1 MTTDMTDM
9 ISLKNVTKVYA
20 INQEHALVDASL
32 TIAKGDIFGIVGK
45 SGAGKS
51 TMLKLI
57 GMLEKP
63 TTGTVEI
70 FGKCVTGATAAEEN
84 IIKKNIGTI
93 FQGYNLLMQRSVA
106 GNIAF
111 PLELAKYSKNEIAA
125 RCKELATLVGLEDK
139 LDAYPASLSGGQKQR
154 VAIARALATNPKILL
169 CDEPTSALDSFTTK
183 EILRLIRDINAKLGI
198 TTVIITHDI
207 AVVRAICNKTVVLDG
222 GRIVE
227 MGATADVLDNPQNE
241 ATRLLLDIDL

>member
-1 MTTDMTDM
+1 MSDM
-9 ISLKNVTKVYA
+9 ISLKNVTKIYA
-20 INQEHALVDASL
+20 SNKEHALIDASL
-32 TIAKGDIFGIVGK
+32 TIKEGDIFGIVGK

-51 TMLKLI
+51 TMLKLM
-57 GMLEKP
+57 GLLETP
-63 TTGTVEI
+63 TIGTVEI
-70 FGKCVTGATAAEEN
+70 FEKNVAGISATEAN
-84 IIKKNIGTI
+84 TIKKNIGTV

-111 PLELAKYSKNEIAA
+111 PLELARHSKSEIAA
-125 RCKELATLVGLEDK
+125 RCKELAALVGLEDK
-139 LDAYPASLSGGQKQR
+139 LDQYPARLSGGQKQR

-207 AVVRAICNKTVVLDG
+207 AVIRAICNKTVVLDG
-222 GRIVE
+222 GLVVE
-227 MGATADVLDNPQNE
+227 MGETEQVLSNPQNE

>member
-1 MTTDMTDM
+1 M
-9 ISLKNVTKVYA
+9 KNVTKVYA

-32 TIAKGDIFGIVGK
+32 DIAQGDIFGIVGK

-57 GMLEKP
+57 GLLEKP
-63 TTGTVEI
+63 TKGTIEI
-70 FGKCVTGATAAEEN
+70 FGKCMTGVSAAEEN
-84 IIKKNIGTI
+84 SIKKNIGTI

-111 PLELAKYSKNEIAA
+111 PLELAKYDKVKIAA
-125 RCKELATLVGLEDK
+125 RCKEIAALVGLEDK
-139 LDAYPASLSGGQKQR
+139 LDAYPASLSGGQMQR
-154 VAIARALATNPKILL
+154 VAIARALATNPKVLL

-227 MGATADVLDNPQNE
+227 MGATDDVLNRPQNE
-241 ATRLLLDIDL
+241 ATRLLLSCDL